1 MDELFTISQYY
12 NLIGRYTKDKNMYCK
27 KANSDPRHIYQNFIS
42 NISTGNTLK
51 IQNVYWIL
59 CQYSSAWLEHQI
71 CNLRVVG
78 SDPIIGF
85 LIFIKIT
92 SKE

>member
-1 MDELFTISQYY
+1 MCILKKIIPLSKKQTQFQDTFAKVLFQIP
-12 NLIGRYTKDKNMYCK
+12 L
-27 KANSDPRHIYQNFIS
+27 A
-42 NISTGNTLK
+42 GNTLK

-85 LIFIKIT
+85 LNFIKIT